1 MHEGLELILS
11 HFCVSK
17 KVSIELFSEIQI
29 IWENTKNDSKKYFLS
44 ENAYVCM
51 VISKMKFVARIDEFQ
66 YTAYITSCDSTCEY
80 FVYDIFCGV
89 G

>member
-29 IWENTKNDSKKYFLS
+29 IWENTKNGSQKYFLS
-44 ENAYVCM
+44 ENAYVYM
-51 VISKMKFVARIDEFQ
+51 VI
-66 YTAYITSCDSTCEY
+66 
-80 FVYDIFCGV
+80 
-89 G
+89 